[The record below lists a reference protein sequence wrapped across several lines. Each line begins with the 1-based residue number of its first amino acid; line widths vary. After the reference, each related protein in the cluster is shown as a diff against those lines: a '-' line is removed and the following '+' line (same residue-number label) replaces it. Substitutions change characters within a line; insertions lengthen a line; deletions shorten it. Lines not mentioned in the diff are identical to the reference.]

1 MSKAVKAAF
10 IGFGEV
16 NTPIDIIV
24 NKCQEAEKRLLD
36 AGVEL
41 TSVYPITDDYE
52 EKDIAKALDALKG
65 KDFDSLVICIAGW
78 IPTHAVVKICE
89 QYRHL
94 PMVLWGL
101 CGWMEE
107 GRIVTTADQAGTTA
121 LRKTFA
127 DLGYTFK
134 YVYEIIGAKPRTDR
148 VVSFLTAASAA
159 KNLRSARI
167 GMAGYRDMNLYG
179 TLYDGGSLKKV
190 VGPEIET
197 FEMLEMKQR
206 YDAITK
212 EEKQAV
218 IDNVMS
224 KWNFLKPAKQEGMEM
239 AAGYYL
245 AVKQLI
251 DERGYGAISLKD
263 VDGMKKLLGFPPAPI
278 FMLLADCE
286 GVSTVPEND
295 ALGNVTQLMVKELT
309 GQCGFYLEFYE
320 FFEDSVIAG
329 VPDYVPA
336 EVTEGQTTVMPA
348 AFGELSE
355 GILNVSKVKT
365 GELTMSRL
373 CYIDG
378 KYYMHLLTGE
388 GKTPPKWEEAG
399 WTQPAPQ
406 LPGLQIFLEDVEKF
420 AQNVMCQHYIITY
433 GDNTAVIKDLC
444 AILGIE
450 IIE

>member
-1 MSKAVKAAF
+1 MSKTAF

-24 NKCQEAEKRLLD
+24 NKCAEAEKRLLD
-36 AGVEL
+36 AGLEL

-52 EKDIAKALDALKG
+52 EKDIAKALAALEG

-78 IPTHAVVKICE
+78 IPTHAVVKVCE
-89 QYRHL
+89 RYRHL

-101 CGWMEE
+101 CGWIEDD

-127 DLGYTFK
+127 DLGYKFK

-148 VVSFLTAASAA
+148 VVSFVKAASAA
-159 KNLRSARI
+159 KALRSARV

-179 TLYDGGSLKKV
+179 TLYDGGSLKRV
-190 VGPEIET
+190 IGPEIET

-206 YDAITK
+206 YDAITAEQK
-212 EEKQAV
+212 NEV
-218 IDNVMS
+218 IENVMS
-224 KWNFLKPAKQEGMEM
+224 KWNFLKPAKREGMEM

-278 FMLLADCE
+278 FMLLADE
-286 GVSTVPEND
+286 AGVSTIPEND
-295 ALGNVTQLMVKELT
+295 CLGNVTQLMVKELT
-309 GQCGFYLEFYE
+309 GQCGVYLEFYE

-329 VPDYVPA
+329 VPDYIPA
-336 EVTEGQTTVMPA
+336 EVTEGETTVMPA

-365 GELTMSRL
+365 GEVTMARL

-378 KYYMHLLTGE
+378 KYYMHLLTGD

-433 GDNTAVIKDLC
+433 GDNTALIKDLC
-444 AILGIE
+444 DILGIG